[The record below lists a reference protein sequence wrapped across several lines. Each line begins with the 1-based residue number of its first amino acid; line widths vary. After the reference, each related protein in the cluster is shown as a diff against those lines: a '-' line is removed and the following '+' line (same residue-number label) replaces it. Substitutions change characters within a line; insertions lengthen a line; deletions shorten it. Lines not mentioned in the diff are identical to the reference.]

1 MLPDSGQCYL
11 DCILCDCTSE
21 WCPQE
26 PLGPLVCTF
35 NTSFLIPP
43 FFPHSFSIHLLPL
56 LFWIF
61 ITLSHSLGVCKPPR
75 VLCGKRCRRN
85 WSVQT
90 CIHTVSVLI
99 HTVASCSILT
109 PVSGGGFGSDIL
121 VLISWCL
128 CKIRIWPVSS
138 YLKWESSIA
147 INIWLPLWSVH
158 FPFPGSFEEM
168 HTNICPVTGFPARFF
183 LKLWLDILG
192 H

>member
-43 FFPHSFSIHLLPL
+43 FFPRSFSIHLLPL

-75 VLCGKRCRRN
+75 VLYGKRCRRN

-147 INIWLPLWSVH
+147 INIWLI
-158 FPFPGSFEEM
+158 FPSQGVLKKCTRTYVQSQDSLPG
-168 HTNICPVTGFPARFF
+168 FF
-183 LKLWLDILG
+183 LNYGLTF
-192 H
+192 